1 MGPRLLQIEG
11 RRCVVFDG
19 GERVVRGGEDARGLV
34 EAALSERAS
43 VVVVPVDALDAAFFE
58 LRSGVLGE
66 VAQKLVNYRL
76 TLAVVGDVSGYAA
89 ASTAFRD
96 FVVECE
102 RGRDVLFVEDMTA
115 LERRLS
121 ALDAPG

>member
-1 MGPRLLQIEG
+1 MQIEG
-11 RRCVVFDG
+11 WRCVVFDG
-19 GERVVRGGEDARGLV
+19 ERVAGSSEDARGLV

-89 ASTAFRD
+89 ASAAFRD

-102 RGRDVLFVEDMTA
+102 RGRDVLFVEDMRA
-115 LERRLS
+115 LERRLA
-121 ALDAPG
+121 ALDAPA